1 MFSAASELTPS
12 CVNDSK
18 EHFTY
23 LCVKEGQRF
32 SRVQRDE
39 HLHEELLVLC
49 LQRQREP
56 VNDTA
61 NR

>member
-1 MFSAASELTPS
+1 ME
-12 CVNDSK
+12 K
-18 EHFTY
+18 
-23 LCVKEGQRF
+23 GQRF

-56 VNDTA
+56 VDDAVNGGKTTRRREDSCT
-61 NR
+61 N